1 MHPYECPYNSGAIRI
16 RLLPSP
22 SVKAA
27 LNSGKPP
34 VGYSPASS
42 FRPLFDFLNRVHK
55 FESCRGAI
63 KSQLGLGDKGRRN
76 AAFAVPPP
84 RLDADDQFDDQ
95 RHQGGQMGRGTCPR
109 NES

>member
-1 MHPYECPYNSGAIRI
+1 MHPYECPYNSGSHPDPVA
-16 RLLPSP
+16 SVP

-27 LNSGKPP
+27 LNSGKRP

-84 RLDADDQFDDQ
+84 A
-95 RHQGGQMGRGTCPR
+95 PR
-109 NES
+109 C